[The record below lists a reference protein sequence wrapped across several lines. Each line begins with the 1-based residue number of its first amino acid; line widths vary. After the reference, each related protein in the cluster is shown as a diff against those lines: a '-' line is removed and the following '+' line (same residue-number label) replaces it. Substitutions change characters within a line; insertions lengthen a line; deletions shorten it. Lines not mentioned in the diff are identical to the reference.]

1 MMSMSASH
9 LPRPSSASEKLTQ
22 SESRRATGLIVS
34 ASRFVRA
41 ASRHSGRERSTIVL
55 RVLSNLTMSGPM
67 RIGDLASAEHITQPT
82 MTGVL
87 KRLEVEGLV
96 SRQPD
101 PYDGRAQ
108 LMEVTV
114 LGKKVLNDFRR
125 KATQKIQ
132 PAIAHLT
139 DEEREILWRAAAIF
153 DSVAN
158 ELDNS
163 KP

>member
-1 MMSMSASH
+1 
-9 LPRPSSASEKLTQ
+9 
-22 SESRRATGLIVS
+22 
-34 ASRFVRA
+34 
-41 ASRHSGRERSTIVL
+41 
-55 RVLSNLTMSGPM
+55 M

-87 KRLEVEGLV
+87 KRLENEGLV
-96 SRQPD
+96 SRQSD

-108 LMEVTV
+108 LMEITV

-132 PAIAHLT
+132 PAIANLT
-139 DEEREILWRAAAIF
+139 EEEREVLWRAAAIF

-158 ELDNS
+158 DLDLS
-163 KP
+163 KS